1 MKILVIMTGGTIG
14 SVQTGEW
21 ITPDETRSFAL
32 IDRYMKKHPDTDVT
46 FETVTPFTT
55 LSEHL
60 SHEHL
65 NKLVACV
72 REYMDN
78 GYGGIIITHGTDTLQ
93 YTAAALA
100 YVFGGNSLPIVLVSS
115 NFPLEN
121 RRANG
126 HRNFAAAVAFIRSQS
141 GRGTFVSYKN
151 PDGVTRLHRA
161 TRLLAHPETGE
172 EVLSLGRAP
181 YAVCEDD
188 VIIKNTAYRRGGI
201 SNDVY
206 QYAEFQEDAGVLT
219 ILVRPGEMYAY
230 DLDRVKAVLI
240 RPYHSGTL
248 NTESEAFRSFCK
260 RACEKHIPIFVVD
273 VKLSDGRYA
282 STKVFDELGLIVLPL
297 SAFVPMYMKLWLA
310 VSLGADI
317 KEFALEP
324 LAEEFLIDE
333 F

>member
-21 ITPDETRSFAL
+21 IAPDEARSYTL
-32 IDRYMKKHPDTDVT
+32 IDHFMEKHPDTDVA

-55 LSEHL
+55 LSEQL

-65 NKLVACV
+65 NKLIACV
-72 REYMDN
+72 RERKDN

-93 YTAAALA
+93 YTASALA

-115 NFPLEN
+115 NYPLEN

-126 HRNFAAAVAFIRSQS
+126 HRNFASAVAFIRSQS
-141 GRGTFVSYKN
+141 GKGTFVSYKN

-201 SNDVY
+201 GNAYESA
-206 QYAEFQEDAGVLT
+206 QFAEDAGVLT
-219 ILVRPGEMYAY
+219 ILVRPGEVYAY
-230 DLDRVKAVLI
+230 DLERIKAVLI

-248 NTESEAFRSFCK
+248 NTESAGFRAFCE
-260 RACEKHIPIFVVD
+260 RACEKNIPVFVVD
-273 VKLSDGRYA
+273 VTKGDGRYA
-282 STKVFDELGLIVLPL
+282 SAKAFDELGLIVLPL

-310 VSLGADI
+310 VSLGADV
-317 KEFALEP
+317 KDFALTP

-333 F
+333 FE